1 MEKVRSS
8 PNSSYK
14 PYKHI
19 MLLVTL
25 QVKTK
30 INEIIVGFRNTIE
43 YKSSGLRLKTA
54 TKQQGGLS

>member
-1 MEKVRSS
+1 
-8 PNSSYK
+8 
-14 PYKHI
+14 